1 MFGHSDSTC
10 LGAELIKRRLEV
22 AAAEDGGVAGAVRD
36 RSPAHAVL
44 ASAAAPVAFLQPAG
58 FPSWVGS
65 VVVGQLETTHHRRA
79 ARSRH
84 QLLQTL
90 HKNSWA
96 FSSYVVCPYNSKD
109 ERTPEPAVL
118 RISSVFGSEPAPKA
132 SPLCPARQGS

>member
-65 VVVGQLETTHHRRA
+65 VVVGQLEKHIIVVMH
-79 ARSRH
+79 ARDTNYFRH
-84 QLLQTL
+84 CIKIHGHLALM
-90 HKNSWA
+90 
-96 FSSYVVCPYNSKD
+96 
-109 ERTPEPAVL
+109 
-118 RISSVFGSEPAPKA
+118 
-132 SPLCPARQGS
+132 